1 MKRRAVRV
9 LAIAIAA
16 LATPPSFA
24 APASADTPAADPE
37 SPPAAPPSNGT
48 GAPASNGTA
57 APPSKGT
64 SAPPSNGTAAP
75 PSNGTSAPAKAGA
88 KGPHRE
94 LNIVPIAG
102 GDSDVGLGFGQVG
115 DWAAMAPGYSP
126 YKWRLES
133 QAFITFKEQDGG
145 LIIPFQD
152 YSLLLTLPD
161 LAPKKRLRL
170 DISGAFTNEATL
182 KYYGIGNASV
192 LPPPTVNVRDT
203 EYARIHPTLTAEAR
217 VALGN
222 AFFLRFGEQYT
233 YNRLTVRPTSTVAA
247 DDANASPEVRSILG
261 TFGPHSVDLLEAGVE
276 YDSRDNEIVTRHGMF
291 HAIKVRISPR
301 IDGWLPYG
309 YQQLD
314 ADARFYFTPVPR
326 WLTITWRAVGDALLG
341 NPPFYELARF
351 DETPALGGV
360 NAVRGVPA
368 QRYYGKVKVFE
379 NLELRSEILPFTI
392 KKKKLILAV
401 AAFFDAGRV
410 WTELS
415 HANPQLDGTGLG
427 LKYGVGG
434 GLRVQ
439 EGKTFVVRL
448 DLAWSPD
455 ATPIGAY
462 FAAGEIF

>member
-1 MKRRAVRV
+1 MKSS
-9 LAIAIAA
+9 AIRA
-16 LATPPSFA
+16 LAAAVAVLGAPLVFA
-24 APASADTPAADPE
+24 APAAADTPAPDPA
-37 SPPAAPPSNGT
+37 SPPISPPPPSPVSPQPDGTGAPPANGT
-48 GAPASNGTA
+48 GAPPANGQ
-57 APPSKGT
+57 G
-64 SAPPSNGTAAP
+64 
-75 PSNGTSAPAKAGA
+75 APAKPGA
-88 KGPHRE
+88 QGPHRE
-94 LNIVPIAG
+94 LNIVPIVG
-102 GDSDVGLGFGQVG
+102 GDSDVGVGFGEVS
-115 DWAAMAPGYSP
+115 DWAGMAPGYSP

-133 QAFITFKEQDGG
+133 EAFITFKEQDGG

-170 DISGAFTNEATL
+170 DIRGAFTDEATL

-217 VALGN
+217 FALTK

-233 YNRLTVRPTSTVAA
+233 YNRLTVRPTSTLAA
-247 DDANASPEVRSILG
+247 DDASASPEVRSILG
-261 TFGPHSVDLLEAGVE
+261 TFGPHSVDLLEVGVE
-276 YDSRDNEIVTRHGMF
+276 YDSRDSEIVTRRGMF
-291 HAIKVRISPR
+291 HAFKARFSPR

-314 ADARFYFTPVPR
+314 ADARFYFTPIPR
-326 WLTITWRAVGDALLG
+326 RLTITWRAVGDALLG

-379 NLELRSEILPFTI
+379 NFELRSEILPFTI
-392 KKKKLILAV
+392 KKKQLVLAV

-410 WTELS
+410 WTEIS

-439 EGKTFVVRL
+439 EGQTFVVRL